1 MYIKKPDCDAQFEQS
16 WVQLKSTHKSGDF
29 HSRLA
34 LFVKGETF
42 LTPHKSKTSHVPLLI
57 FFVAVYFCFLPPK
70 SVCFFFQ

>member
-1 MYIKKPDCDAQFEQS
+1 MHRT

-34 LFVKGETF
+34 LFVKGDTF

-57 FFVAVYFCFLPPK
+57 FFVAVFLFSP
-70 SVCFFFQ
+70 SQICLFFFFSMTGCA